1 MACKGS
7 GVQIPSAPLISA
19 GQTVLSPSLRRLTA
33 RRFAYR
39 ATALRYPDAGH
50 LAGGLIV
57 YLPSVTDD
65 ALTTSGG
72 TLAGTQAA
80 QADAHGRLIGR
91 ASSAWWWPGMKLL
104 ANGPYLLPYLLSGA
118 LVAVLRRR
126 SLDHRGGGAHEG
138 VGMLDL
144 RGVGSLRDDHWQATR
159 R

>member
-1 MACKGS
+1 
-7 GVQIPSAPLISA
+7 
-19 GQTVLSPSLRRLTA
+19 
-33 RRFAYR
+33 
-39 ATALRYPDAGH
+39 
-50 LAGGLIV
+50 V

-65 ALTTSGG
+65 ALTISGG

>member
-1 MACKGS
+1 MQGGRGS
-7 GVQIPSAPLISA
+7 NPLSSTH
-19 GQTVLSPSLRRLTA
+19 QRRSNSPQPTLRRLTA
-33 RRFAYR
+33 RRFAYPV
-39 ATALRYPDAGH
+39 TALRYPDAGH
-50 LAGGLIV
+50 LAGGLTV

>member
-7 GVQIPSAPLISA
+7 GVQIPSAPLSISA

-33 RRFAYR
+33 RRFAYP

-50 LAGGLIV
+50 LAGGLTV

-65 ALTTSGG
+65 ALTTSG
-72 TLAGTQAA
+72 GTQAA

-104 ANGPYLLPYLLSGA
+104 ANGP
-118 LVAVLRRR
+118 
-126 SLDHRGGGAHEG
+126 
-138 VGMLDL
+138 
-144 RGVGSLRDDHWQATR
+144 
-159 R
+159 